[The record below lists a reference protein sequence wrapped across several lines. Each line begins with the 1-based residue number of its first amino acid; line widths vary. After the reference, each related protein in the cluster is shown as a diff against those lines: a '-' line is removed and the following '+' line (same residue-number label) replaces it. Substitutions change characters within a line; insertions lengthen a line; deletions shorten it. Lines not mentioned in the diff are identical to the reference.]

1 MEIEIR
7 IDGMSCGGC
16 VAGVTRKLQAQPG
29 VEDVQV
35 SLQPGSARI
44 RFDSAQINQA
54 ALESAIE
61 EAGFDIV
68 R

>member
-7 IDGMSCGGC
+7 IEGMSCGGC

-29 VEDVQV
+29 VEEVQV
-35 SLQPGSARI
+35 TLQPGSARI
-44 RFDSAQINQA
+44 RFDPAQTSQS

-61 EAGFDIV
+61 EAGFDVI